1 MVLDHDLLMCPCIS
15 ICIDGSMITKV
26 MVPGKDWEVTQSRGL
41 CQHDWTDDYIKDA
54 SDRMHVLNPF
64 CRIRICEDAI
74 SEAESSSP
82 QTPNLLGPLSWTSW
96 PPDNEIHISVLI
108 KYSVL
113 SILLL
118 QQ

>member
-1 MVLDHDLLMCPCIS
+1 
-15 ICIDGSMITKV
+15 MITKV
-26 MVPGKDWEVTQSRGL
+26 MVQGKDREVIQTGGF

-64 CRIRICEDAI
+64 CCIRIHEDAI
-74 SEAESSSP
+74 LEAESSSP
-82 QTPNLLGPLSWTSW
+82 QTPNLLGLLSWTSW
-96 PPDNEIHISVLI
+96 PPDNEIHISVLLN
-108 KYSVL
+108 YSVL